1 MHSSGHCNIGTW
13 CEEMNIIGI
22 WIKHLQVLKISQ
34 LAQSYIILYLAP
46 GWPLLVLQMTYLDW
60 TPMPHDLKMS
70 IFSVSIQILNLWE
83 WKGEFCS
90 ISWLRTKLLK
100 CPWLPCARWPWP
112 HFPRVTVLLTA
123 FNWRNWFYSSG
134 TTLLFINLCQKI
146 LISDYL

>member
-100 CPWLPCARWPWP
+100 CSWLLALCMVTMAPLPTCHSPP
-112 HFPRVTVLLTA
+112 HCIQLTKLVLLLWHYTPLHQPMSK
-123 FNWRNWFYSSG
+123 NSY
-134 TTLLFINLCQKI
+134 
-146 LISDYL
+146 